1 MNELLELLSG
11 AVQSQSWLIVVAAAV
26 LLALSV
32 TIVVL
37 KAINK
42 PVPLL
47 DTLLELGKGV
57 VKVLPKKAP
66 PPPVDP
72 SKDGVAAVVEIKDAR
87 KGPPAP

>member
-1 MNELLELLSG
+1 MNELLEMLSV

-26 LLALSV
+26 LLLLSV
-32 TIVVL
+32 PIVVL

-47 DTLLELGKGV
+47 DTLLELGKGL

-66 PPPVDP
+66 PAPADP
-72 SKDGVAAVVEIKDAR
+72 SKDGVAAVVKIEDAR